1 MDYLIGIDLG
11 TSQLVALAWEVE
23 GDRLLAVERMRNTYA
38 LAAAEQDVEALLAAA
53 LQLLARLS
61 RRPELA
67 QARPLALG
75 ITGQMHGL
83 ALVDHTGRPLSSLI
97 TWQDERG
104 EQRHRASGRTLV
116 EEFRARLGSQALE
129 DSGCLPAT
137 GYGGVTLL
145 RLGSEG
151 AWPSKAV
158 ALSASALLVQRLC
171 ARAVMDPSD
180 AAGWGLFDVR
190 HGARWLP
197 GIISALDLPAN
208 ILPEVIP
215 SGGQAGTL
223 LPELARAVGLPANLP
238 VAVALGD
245 NQAAFLGSTS
255 RLADTLLM
263 NLGTGG
269 QMSLPAPRFLR
280 LPELETRPLIE
291 GLWLLT
297 GASLCGGRA
306 YEVLKAF
313 YERIGRELFSISTPP
328 PLYEI
333 MNGLAAQAPPDCKGL
348 RARTLF
354 AGTRSDPQA
363 RGSWE
368 GLTALNLTPA
378 NLTRAVIRGMV
389 EELSDFYQRAVD
401 AGIQASWLVGAGN
414 AVRHN
419 ALLRQE
425 LQSRLGLAVHL
436 SPSAEEAALGA
447 ALAGGITVRV
457 YADWHAAARRRSA
470 S

>member
-158 ALSASALLVQRLC
+158 ALQHQLFWFSVS
-171 ARAVMDPSD
+171 ARAPSWILRMLLAGD
-180 AAGWGLFDVR
+180 CLMCAMARVGFRALSQHWICRQISCRKLSPAAGRPARSYRSWRAPWGCR
-190 HGARWLP
+190 PTCRW
-197 GIISALDLPAN
+197 
-208 ILPEVIP
+208 
-215 SGGQAGTL
+215 
-223 LPELARAVGLPANLP
+223 R
-238 VAVALGD
+238 
-245 NQAAFLGSTS
+245 
-255 RLADTLLM
+255 
-263 NLGTGG
+263 
-269 QMSLPAPRFLR
+269 
-280 LPELETRPLIE
+280 
-291 GLWLLT
+291 
-297 GASLCGGRA
+297 
-306 YEVLKAF
+306 
-313 YERIGRELFSISTPP
+313 
-328 PLYEI
+328 
-333 MNGLAAQAPPDCKGL
+333 
-348 RARTLF
+348 
-354 AGTRSDPQA
+354 
-363 RGSWE
+363 
-368 GLTALNLTPA
+368 
-378 NLTRAVIRGMV
+378 
-389 EELSDFYQRAVD
+389 
-401 AGIQASWLVGAGN
+401 
-414 AVRHN
+414 
-419 ALLRQE
+419 
-425 LQSRLGLAVHL
+425 
-436 SPSAEEAALGA
+436 
-447 ALAGGITVRV
+447 
-457 YADWHAAARRRSA
+457 
-470 S
+470 